1 MTGKSKNEGVGDIAG
16 NAASDG
22 CQDAEWGKFR
32 FIEGIFVEAEEVY
45 ICGGRLVREGCFGR
59 SG

>member
-1 MTGKSKNEGVGDIAG
+1 LTGKSKNEGVGDIAG

-32 FIEGIFVEAEEVY
+32 FIEGIFVERQKRYTSVA
-45 ICGGRLVREGCFGR
+45 GDW
-59 SG
+59 